1 MHRHNA
7 LDGHFTSM
15 DEMRHALETGITNTD
30 VLAWAQT
37 LQGAAP
43 PRLSNERLIDNV
55 RLARSVFKPNAYYGT
70 RLAANQRVLVDVDEL
85 GAGDLD
91 LFVTDGEGIPKNR
104 ISDDNTTQRIARAR
118 QHGKKVI
125 VFFGG
130 STIMGTGSRLPALS
144 IPSLVEQILLIKFQ
158 IDTVCINRGILGMT
172 SQDAFNILTAETLST
187 APDCVIFYTGWN
199 CVFNQSAIHA
209 LQQADSSALRSEIYP
224 GMSTRHIEHGILLQ
238 NQFNTAAAWKRALW
252 LTTNQALTR
261 IANLFGSQLLR
272 KRINQLLN
280 ADPMVNHTFMTEVI
294 EAISTSQIDDIAAKS
309 AKDYLRTHSLAN
321 LYCTAENTLFYNF
334 LQPCLSWGDKTS
346 TENEK
351 NYLLNSPAMGQLHR
365 KFYEQLLSLPKPEY
379 FSDLSQVFEKVNK
392 QTYIDTGHLNPYGN
406 FLIAEKI
413 ASQIAP
419 SLT

>member
-15 DEMRHALETGITNTD
+15 DEMRHALETGITNAD
-30 VLAWAQT
+30 VLALAQT
-37 LQGAAP
+37 LQAAAL
-43 PRLSNERLIDNV
+43 PRIRNERLIDNV
-55 RLARSVFKPNAYYGT
+55 RLARAVFKPNAYYGT
-70 RLAANQRVLVDVDEL
+70 RLAANQHVLVDVDEL

-104 ISDDNTTQRIARAR
+104 ISDDDTQQRIDLAR

-125 VFFGG
+125 TFFGG

-144 IPSLVEQILLIKFQ
+144 IPSLVEQILKIRFQ

-172 SQDAFNILTAETLST
+172 SQDAFNMLTAEELLA

-209 LQQADSSALRSEIYP
+209 LLQADSSALRSEIYP

-238 NQFNTAAAWKRALW
+238 NQFETDRAWKRALW
-252 LTTNQALTR
+252 LTTNQTLTSVSN
-261 IANLFGSQLLR
+261 ILGSQPLR
-272 KRINQLLN
+272 RWINQLLK
-280 ADPMVNHTFMTEVI
+280 ADPTVNHTFMNEVI
-294 EAISTSQIDDIAAKS
+294 EAITSSQIDNIAAQS
-309 AKDYLRTHSLAN
+309 AQDYLRTHRLAN
-321 LYCTAENTLFYNF
+321 VCCAAENSLFFNF
-334 LQPCLSWGDKTS
+334 LQPCLSWGDKSMTK
-346 TENEK
+346 NEE
-351 NYLLNSPAMGQLHR
+351 NYLSNSPAMGQLHR
-365 KFYEQLLSLPKPEY
+365 KFYEQLLSLHKPEY
-379 FSDLSQVFEKVNK
+379 FSDLSQVFEKVNN

-413 ASQIAP
+413 ATQIAP